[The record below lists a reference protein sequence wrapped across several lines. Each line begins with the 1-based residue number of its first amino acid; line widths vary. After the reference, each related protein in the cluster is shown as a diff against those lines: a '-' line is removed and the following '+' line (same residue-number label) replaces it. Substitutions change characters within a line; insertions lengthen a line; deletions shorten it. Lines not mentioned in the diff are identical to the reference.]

1 MYFQRDKASPVGEEI
16 KINFSKKVV
25 RFLLEAVEILVDSNL
40 GRIKE
45 PVLPKRRKVIK
56 GRTSNKRG
64 KI

>member
-1 MYFQRDKASPVGEEI
+1 MYFQGDKAPQVEEI

-25 RFLLEAVEILVDSNL
+25 GFLLEAVEIFVDSNL
-40 GRIKE
+40 GKIKE

>member
-1 MYFQRDKASPVGEEI
+1 MYFQGDKAPQVEEI
-16 KINFSKKVV
+16 KTNFSKKVV
-25 RFLLEAVEILVDSNL
+25 GFLLEAVEIFVDSNL
-40 GRIKE
+40 GKIKE

>member
-1 MYFQRDKASPVGEEI
+1 MYFQGDKGPQVEEI

-25 RFLLEAVEILVDSNL
+25 GFLLEAVEIFVDSNL
-40 GRIKE
+40 GKIKE